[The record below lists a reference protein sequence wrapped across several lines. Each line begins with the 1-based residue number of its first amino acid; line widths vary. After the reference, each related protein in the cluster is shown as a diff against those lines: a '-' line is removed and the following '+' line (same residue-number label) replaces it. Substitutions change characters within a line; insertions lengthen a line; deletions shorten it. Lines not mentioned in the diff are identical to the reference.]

1 MVGAIALT
9 LAELNATVRLAM
21 PGYEVVG
28 NEFNAKNPDDCAYV
42 RITGGGA
49 PSEWSSVARPSFQV
63 VIRSKSSAIAEA
75 KGNALIAA
83 LHGKT
88 EFMIGNTRVVK
99 CLADQSAPWYLGPDE
114 NSRALYSVN
123 FTLTTSL

>member
-1 MVGAIALT
+1 MALT
-9 LAELNATVRLAM
+9 LADINAAVRIAM
-21 PGYEVVG
+21 PGIIVVG
-28 NEFNAKNPDDCAYV
+28 NEFIATNPDDCAYV
-42 RITGGGA
+42 RITGG
-49 PSEWSSVARPSFQV
+49 PPPREWSSVAYPSFQV
-63 VIRSKSSAIAEA
+63 IIRAKLAANAEV

-88 EFMIGNTRVVK
+88 EFIIGSTRVVK

-114 NSRALYSVN
+114 NGRALYSVN

>member
-1 MVGAIALT
+1 MALT
-9 LAELNATVRLAM
+9 LAEVNATVRLAI
-21 PGYEVVG
+21 PGFNVVG
-28 NEFNAKNPDDCAYV
+28 NDFAAGNPDDCAYV
-42 RITGGGA
+42 RITGGGI

-63 VIRSKSSAIAEA
+63 IIRSKSTATAEA
-75 KGNALIAA
+75 KGNALITA

-88 EFMIGNTRVVK
+88 EFVIGNTRVVK

>member
-1 MVGAIALT
+1 MSLT
-9 LAELNATVRLAM
+9 LAELNAAVRLAM
-21 PGYEVVG
+21 PGITVVG
-28 NEFNAKNPDDCAYV
+28 NEFIAANPDDCAYV

-49 PSEWSSVARPSFQV
+49 PSEWSSVAHPSFQV
-63 VIRSKSSAIAEA
+63 IIRSKASANAEA

-83 LHGKT
+83 LHRKT
-88 EFMIGNTRVVK
+88 EYMIGSTRVVK

-114 NSRALYSVN
+114 SGRALYSVN

>member
-1 MVGAIALT
+1 MALT
-9 LAELNATVRLAM
+9 LADINAAVRIAM
-21 PGYEVVG
+21 PGIIVVG
-28 NEFNAKNPDDCAYV
+28 NEFIATNPDDCAYV

-63 VIRSKSSAIAEA
+63 VIRAKLSSNAEA

-83 LHGKT
+83 LHLKT
-88 EFMIGNTRVVK
+88 EFIIGSTRVVK

-114 NSRALYSVN
+114 SGRALYSVN

>member
-1 MVGAIALT
+1 MALT
-9 LAELNATVRLAM
+9 LAEINAAVRLAM
-21 PGYEVVG
+21 PGINVVG
-28 NEFNAKNPDDCAYV
+28 NDFAAGNPDDCAYV

-63 VIRSKSSAIAEA
+63 IIRAKSAATAET

-83 LHGKT
+83 MHGKT
-88 EFMIGNTRVVK
+88 EFMIGSTRAVK
-99 CLADQSAPWYLGPDE
+99 CLADQAAPWYLGPDE
-114 NSRALYSVN
+114 NGRALYSVN

>member
-1 MVGAIALT
+1 MALT
-9 LAELNATVRLAM
+9 LADINAAVRLAI
-21 PGYEVVG
+21 PGYTVVG
-28 NEFNAKNPDDCAYV
+28 NDFIAGNPDDCAYV

-49 PSEWSSVARPSFQV
+49 PREWSSVAYPAFQV
-63 VIRSKSSAIAEA
+63 VIRSKAPATAEA

-83 LHGKT
+83 LHGKA
-88 EFMIGNTRVVK
+88 EFMLGSTRVVK

-114 NSRALYSVN
+114 SSRALYSVN